1 MIDHS
6 PIGVEDGVYNNGQPL
21 MILPLQPRAGEA
33 LFTQLFEVPLSFFG
47 FRDRRKD
54 NRALPLRAGCR
65 FNAVGTRVSHFND
78 ALRRRNQPDCE
89 PHIPA
94 TANTLPLKS

>member
-1 MIDHS
+1 MIGPL
-6 PIGVEDGVYNNGQPL
+6 PIGVEDGVYNHGKPL
-21 MILPLQPRAGEA
+21 MILPLQPQAGEA
-33 LFTQLFEVPLSFFG
+33 LLTRLFEVPLPFFG

-65 FNAVGTRVSHFND
+65 FNAVGTRVTHFND
-78 ALRRRNQPDCE
+78 APRRRNQPDCE

-94 TANTLPLKS
+94 TANTLL